1 MVITMLNKVLILTT
15 ILVLSGCSVV
25 SNEMIVTAQRVCS
38 VNGSVRNITIDSDNI
53 KHAICN
59 NGAKFELGAK

>member
-1 MVITMLNKVLILTT
+1 MLNKVLMVTT

-25 SNEMIVTAQRVCS
+25 SNDQIVTAKKVCG
-38 VNGSVRNITIDSDNI
+38 VNGGVRNIVIDSDNI

>member
-1 MVITMLNKVLILTT
+1 MLNKVLMVTT
-15 ILVLSGCSVV
+15 ILALTGCYVV
-25 SNEMIVTAQRVCS
+25 SNDQIVTAQKVCG
-38 VNGSVRNITIDSDNI
+38 VNGGVRNITIDSNEI